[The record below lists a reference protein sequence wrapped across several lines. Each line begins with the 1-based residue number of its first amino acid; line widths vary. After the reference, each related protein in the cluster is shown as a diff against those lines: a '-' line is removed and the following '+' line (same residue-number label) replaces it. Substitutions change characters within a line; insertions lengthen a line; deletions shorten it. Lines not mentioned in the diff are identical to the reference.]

1 MAMGRDPLAIRE
13 DINLAGRAL
22 TDGIDALRRRGW
34 LPFLTVGAALVAGLL
49 MRRRPVREMAN
60 RSRGVVDR
68 TMQVATMLA
77 AIERFRER
85 SGRRRAA

>member
-1 MAMGRDPLAIRE
+1 MGRDPLEIRQ

-22 TDGIDALRRRGW
+22 TDAVNGLQRRGW
-34 LPFLTVGAALVAGLL
+34 LPFVTLGAAFAVGLL
-49 MRRRPVREMAN
+49 LQRNRPVREMAA

-68 TMQVATMLA
+68 SLQIATTLA

-85 SGRRRAA
+85 SGRRAA